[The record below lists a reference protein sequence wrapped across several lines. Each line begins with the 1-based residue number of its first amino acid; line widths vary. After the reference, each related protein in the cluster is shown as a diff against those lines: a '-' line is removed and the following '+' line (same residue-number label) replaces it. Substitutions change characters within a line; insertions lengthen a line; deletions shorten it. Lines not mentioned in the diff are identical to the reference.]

1 MGEGGLT
8 FSADDF
14 DKHVGPDEDD
24 HDEDGDVTR
33 TESKPKTE
41 FHGLYSSYH
50 PDPIPAASRALTAFS
65 ASASAAFFRASST
78 AAAMG
83 VYETRA

>member
-8 FSADDF
+8 FSAPRCHHEF
-14 DKHVGPDEDD
+14 EKHVGPDEDD

-41 FHGLYSSYH
+41 FHRLVS
-50 PDPIPAASRALTAFS
+50 P
-65 ASASAAFFRASST
+65 
-78 AAAMG
+78 
-83 VYETRA
+83 